1 MDITY
6 LGHSSFR
13 LKGKNASLVTDP
25 YDSQM
30 VGLKYPSVE
39 ADIVTVS
46 HDHKDH
52 NQTQLVKGVK
62 KVVAG
67 PGEYEIQGISIIGIP
82 SYHDSEKGQQR
93 GKNVIYVY
101 EVDGIRLAHLGDL
114 GHTLN
119 EGMIEQ
125 IGDID
130 VLFVPVGGSE
140 YNLSSKKAVEVMQA
154 IEPYFVIPM
163 HYKMAE
169 SKNSTLNL
177 SSVEDFLAE
186 AGITVEK
193 LPKFSLKKEDIIKEQ
208 NTKIVLLSLK

>member
-13 LKGKNASLVTDP
+13 LKGKTASLVTDP
-25 YDSQM
+25 YDVQM

-39 ADIVTVS
+39 ADIVTIS

-52 NQTQLVKGVK
+52 NQAQLVKGVK
-62 KVVAG
+62 KIVAG

-93 GKNVIYVY
+93 GKNVIYIY
-101 EVDGIRLAHLGDL
+101 EIDGLRLAHLGDL

-193 LPKFSLKKEDIIKEQ
+193 LPKFSLKKEDIIKDQ
-208 NTKIVLLSLK
+208 NTKIILLNLK